1 LYFQVGIGVGHGSFP
16 TATVTPTPSRIDV
29 TRPAVLVGVG
39 YDIPALCPLWIAP
52 NVQVFN
58 TLGGR
63 RLQNGTAS
71 ANAVLYQVGVALKY
85 FHPGPSGA
93 CTRRSPI

>member
-1 LYFQVGIGVGHGSFP
+1 L
-16 TATVTPTPSRIDV
+16 VTPAPSRIDV

-39 YDIPALCPLWIAP
+39 YDIPAACPLWIGP
-52 NVQVFN
+52 IVQVFN

-63 RLQNGTAS
+63 KLESGIAS
-71 ANAVLYQVGVALKY
+71 ANAVLYQVGVSLKY

-93 CTRRSPI
+93 CTRRSPIG